1 MRLPLEVEENTRQ
14 RARSIEIAPH
24 TARESKLL
32 QQFGKTAVQES
43 VPALHEISNFLEVAN
58 AKS

>member
-14 RARSIEIAPH
+14 RARSIEIAPY

-32 QQFGKTAVQES
+32 QQLPFRQSEARTGPDAW
-43 VPALHEISNFLEVAN
+43 FR
-58 AKS
+58 